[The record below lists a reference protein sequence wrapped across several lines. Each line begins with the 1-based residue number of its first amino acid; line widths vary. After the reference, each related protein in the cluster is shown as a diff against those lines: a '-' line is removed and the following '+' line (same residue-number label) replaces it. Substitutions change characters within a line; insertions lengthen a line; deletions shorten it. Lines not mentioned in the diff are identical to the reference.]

1 MCLFFSFLHYLF
13 KFLAVLDLCCCPGFF
28 LVAASRGYPLVV
40 VPGLLIAVRLIN
52 IVADQRPGGQQASVV
67 EAQGL

>member
-1 MCLFFSFLHYLF
+1 MALLGPNPLLLEIKSFS
-13 KFLAVLDLCCCPGFF
+13 

-40 VPGLLIAVRLIN
+40 VPGLLTAVRLIN

>member
-1 MCLFFSFLHYLF
+1 M
-13 KFLAVLDLCCCPGFF
+13 
-28 LVAASRGYPLVV
+28 